1 MPAEVIV
8 SGTFRAAQ
16 GLGPEVRV
24 AMVLMMAASRA
35 EDGCEA
41 YSYAQDIEDPGL
53 VHVFEVWRD
62 RAAFEAH
69 RQAPHLREWRARWP
83 QLGLGDARLEVV
95 TVAGRDPVAP
105 PVLQA

>member
-1 MPAEVIV
+1 MPADVIV
-8 SGTFRAAQ
+8 SGTLRAAC

-24 AMVLMMAASRA
+24 AMALMMAASRA
-35 EDGCEA
+35 EDGCES
-41 YSYAQDIEDPGL
+41 YSYAQDIEDPTL

-69 RQAPHLREWRARWP
+69 RRAPHLREWRARWP

-95 TVAGRDPVAP
+95 TVAAREPVAP
-105 PVLQA
+105 PVMQA

>member
-1 MPAEVIV
+1 MPAEIIV
-8 SGTFRAAQ
+8 SGTFRAAH
-16 GLGPEVRV
+16 GLGPAVRE
-24 AMVLMMAASRA
+24 AMALMVAASRA

-69 RQAPHLREWRARWP
+69 RLARHLREWRARWP
-83 QLGLGDARLEVV
+83 ALGLGDARLEIV
-95 TVAGRDPVAP
+95 TVAAREAMPP
-105 PVLQA
+105 PVMQA